1 MAKKF
6 GTLFFLTVTLLF
18 LSSCSG
24 VESKKS
30 DTQPGSAARDGGTYL
45 DQPLTPKVLD
55 APLFDSEGNKFNFRS
70 LKGKYVV
77 LANFLTSCQE
87 ICPMTSVNIRDIG
100 EAIQKGRAKNKV
112 EALVLS
118 IDSQRDQVTRLRAY
132 KELFGGG
139 NWKVA
144 SGSKSSLDLI
154 WKFFGAPAKQEFY
167 SEKELNEMPADWQT
181 GKPNLYDMIHVDMV
195 IVIDP
200 TGHWRWLNLGAPKT
214 NENKVP
220 AKLEKFLSP
229 DGLRNLTKP
238 EEPTWSVKSVIS
250 ALNDLSGS
258 KLNA

>member
-6 GTLFFLTVTLLF
+6 GTLFFLTITLLF

-45 DQPLTPKVLD
+45 DQPLTPEVLD

-118 IDSQRDQVTRLRAY
+118 IDSQRDQVPRLRAY
-132 KELFGGG
+132 KELFGDG

-144 SGSKSSLDLI
+144 SGSRASLDSI

-167 SEKELNEMPADWQT
+167 SEKELNEMPVDWQT
-181 GKPNLYDMIHVDMV
+181 GKPNTYDMVHADLVIIVD
-195 IVIDP
+195 DK
-200 TGHWRWLNLGAPKT
+200 GSWRWLNLGSPKMRGK
-214 NENKVP
+214 EIP
-220 AKLEKFLSP
+220 AKMKAFLSSH
-229 DGLRNLTKP
+229 GLENLVKP
-238 EEPTWSVKSVIS
+238 EEPTWSIDSVIS
-250 ALNDLSGS
+250 ALNELTGHNI
-258 KLNA
+258 K